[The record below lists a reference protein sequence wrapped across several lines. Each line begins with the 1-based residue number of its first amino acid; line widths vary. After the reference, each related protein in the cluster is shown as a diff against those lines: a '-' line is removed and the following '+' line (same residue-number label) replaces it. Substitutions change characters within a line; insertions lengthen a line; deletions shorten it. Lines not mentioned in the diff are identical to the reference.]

1 MASPSLLIKN
11 ARVVQTGPEHPEEG
25 EFLDILITDGKFS
38 RIEASIPVDP
48 TYEVIDAAG
57 RIAFPGVVDAH
68 QHWGIYNPLGEDAEI
83 ESRASVQGGVTTAL
97 SYMRTGQY
105 YLNKG
110 GAYGDVF
117 PEVLEQTEGKPFVD
131 YAYHLAPMSKEHIA
145 EIPSLI
151 EDHGVTSFKIF
162 MFYGSHGLHGRSTDQ
177 SEFLMIPKDER
188 YDIAHFEFVM
198 RGIQKAREQLADK
211 ADHVSLSLHCETA
224 EIMSAYTKLVEEEG
238 TLTGL
243 AAYSASRPQ
252 HSEGLAVTI
261 ASFLADETQ
270 MPNINLLHLSSAKAF
285 VAAMRMAKAFPHVNF
300 RREVTIGHL
309 LADIDTA
316 YGLGGKVNPPL
327 RPRDDVEALWEHVI
341 AGNVDWVV
349 SDHAC
354 CKDEK
359 KFAEDRGDIFAAKSG
374 FGGAEY
380 LLPGL
385 VSEGRKRGLSWQ
397 RIARLTATNPA
408 ERYGLPGKGAIEVG
422 MDADLALVDP
432 DHNWTVSPE
441 DSESAQEYT
450 PFEGFE
456 LAAKV
461 TDTFVRGQRVLT
473 DGAVSGTPAGRYLHR
488 PYK

>member
-1 MASPSLLIKN
+1 
-11 ARVVQTGPEHPEEG
+11 
-25 EFLDILITDGKFS
+25 
-38 RIEASIPVDP
+38 
-48 TYEVIDAAG
+48 
-57 RIAFPGVVDAH
+57 
-68 QHWGIYNPLGEDAEI
+68 
-83 ESRASVQGGVTTAL
+83 
-97 SYMRTGQY
+97 
-105 YLNKG
+105 
-110 GAYGDVF
+110 
-117 PEVLEQTEGKPFVD
+117 
-131 YAYHLAPMSKEHIA
+131 
-145 EIPSLI
+145 
-151 EDHGVTSFKIF
+151 
-162 MFYGSHGLHGRSTDQ
+162 
-177 SEFLMIPKDER
+177 
-188 YDIAHFEFVM
+188 
-198 RGIQKAREQLADK
+198 
-211 ADHVSLSLHCETA
+211 
-224 EIMSAYTKLVEEEG
+224 
-238 TLTGL
+238 
-243 AAYSASRPQ
+243 
-252 HSEGLAVTI
+252 
-261 ASFLADETQ
+261 
-270 MPNINLLHLSSAKAF
+270 
-285 VAAMRMAKAFPHVNF
+285 MRMAKAFPHVNF

-327 RPRDDVEALWEHVI
+327 RPRDDVEALWEHVV

-359 KFAEDRGDIFAAKSG
+359 KFAEDRDDIFAAKSG

-397 RIARLTATNPA
+397 RIAGLTASNPA

-422 MDADLALVDP
+422 IDADLALVDP